1 MVPKV
6 LNDEPV
12 QNHVQRANPALI
24 LVHGLK
30 RNIQNQGHHP
40 KLVKNPVKDPG
51 LVLALQAAIIV
62 SHVAEAE
69 AVAAH
74 LMIILK
80 LIVMEIR

>member
-6 LNDEPV
+6 LSDEPV

-24 LVHGLK
+24 LVHDLK

-62 SHVAEAE
+62 SHVAEA
-69 AVAAH
+69 VAAH